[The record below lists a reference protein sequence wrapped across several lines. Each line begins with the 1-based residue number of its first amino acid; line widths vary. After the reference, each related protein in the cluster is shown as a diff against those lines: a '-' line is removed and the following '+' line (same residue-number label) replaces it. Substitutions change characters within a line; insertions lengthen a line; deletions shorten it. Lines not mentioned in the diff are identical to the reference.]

1 MNNELKWTPGPWSV
15 DESSEP
21 AKYAGLGD
29 KCVRSKDGFIV
40 ALVMHEQPPIAMPN
54 AHLIAAAP
62 ELYEALSNLLDFYE
76 EHTSHYGYPR
86 GGHDPVKEAAK
97 SALAKACGEVML

>member
-40 ALVMHEQPPIAMPN
+40 ALVMHEQPPIARPN

-62 ELYEALSNLLDFYE
+62 ELYEALADAEQFIKKQSGGGETDYREKLLL
-76 EHTSHYGYPR
+76 
-86 GGHDPVKEAAK
+86 V
-97 SALAKACGEVML
+97 LAKARGEVTS